1 MPFYQFQPHPMLRRF
16 VQCYWA
22 IRADSRTLPVSDHGV
37 IPGGYVDIVFNVG
50 DQVCQSDSGGVFFDR
65 AGSFVAGPFD
75 RFRRFH
81 SKEGFEFLG
90 ARFHLGATPF
100 FSDIPLRGARNRA
113 VPLDAIWEENDLK
126 AELKAIEISLPQI
139 SEMEQRIACMER
151 FLIKFSRR
159 WKEPDMVVTRSLSLI
174 EESKGRIS
182 IEALASALQISA
194 RQLERKFT
202 HRAGLSPK
210 TFCRL
215 ARFHRAKSMLES
227 AREPSG
233 CDLAYACGYYDQTH
247 LIQEFRLFTGQT
259 PTRYER
265 VRPVGFFLYDSQSSC

>member
-1 MPFYQFQPHPMLRRF
+1 MLRRF

-22 IRADSRTLPVSDHGV
+22 IRADSRTVPVSDHGV

-50 DQVCQSDSGGVFFDR
+50 DQVCLSDSGGVFFAR

-81 SKEGFEFLG
+81 AKEMFEFLA

-100 FSDIPLRGARNRA
+100 FSDIPLREARNRA
-113 VPLDAIWEENDLK
+113 VPLDAIWEEKDLK
-126 AELKAIEISLPQI
+126 AELKAIEISLAQI

-151 FLIKFSRR
+151 FLIKFARH
-159 WKEPDMVVTRSLSLI
+159 WKEPDTVVTRSLSLI

-182 IEALASALQISA
+182 IEALASALQIST

-215 ARFHRAKSMLES
+215 ARFHHAKSMLES

-265 VRPVGFFLYDSQSSC
+265 VRPVGFFLYDAQSSC